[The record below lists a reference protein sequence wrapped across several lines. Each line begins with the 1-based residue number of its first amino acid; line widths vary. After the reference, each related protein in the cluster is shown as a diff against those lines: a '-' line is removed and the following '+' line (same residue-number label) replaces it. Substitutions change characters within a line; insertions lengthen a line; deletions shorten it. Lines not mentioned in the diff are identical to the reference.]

1 MHADAMPV
9 IEWTHCISDID
20 RACMA
25 LSLMHPTD
33 RQFQLGLAPPM
44 VYNRADIPPF
54 LETHLMRTPLVSLA
68 LLAVLCSALTAAE
81 PALDSAAIAEG
92 KQLFVREWEAGK
104 PASPGGDGLGPMFNA
119 RSCAA
124 CHKLGGIG
132 GAGPNEDSNVRL
144 LTVVP
149 SSPHPSELADHK
161 DALSKVHPSFVLGG
175 KRLQTAFILH
185 RFGTDRAYASFE
197 KKCLEVYA
205 TGAPEDWAI
214 RVSQRNTPPV
224 FGAGLIDAITPEMLR
239 EQVLTQQKDGRVTGR
254 VGPGPKGPSGPVLGH
269 FGWRGQ
275 TMSLK
280 EFVLGACA
288 NELGLEVPGHHQ
300 AADPLHPDAKA
311 SGLDMSQEQ
320 AEQLIAFV
328 AALPAPRREVPA
340 DPEKA
345 KAAERGYAAFNGL
358 GCADCHV
365 QDVGAAQGIY
375 SDLLLHDMGPGLADA
390 VSAVSAKQYLLRREG
405 EIDTYINAGSA
416 LKVLQQEWRTP
427 PLWGAR
433 DSGPY
438 LHDGRAKSLKEAILA
453 HAGESILSA
462 EKFAA
467 FPANEQEDVLG
478 FLNTLVAP

>member
-1 MHADAMPV
+1 MR
-9 IEWTHCISDID
+9 IS
-20 RACMA
+20 
-25 LSLMHPTD
+25 
-33 RQFQLGLAPPM
+33 LA
-44 VYNRADIPPF
+44 
-54 LETHLMRTPLVSLA
+54 SLA
-68 LLAVLCSALTAAE
+68 LLAAGLGSLAAADATPDGKFIE
-81 PALDSAAIAEG
+81 EG
-92 KQLFVREWEAGK
+92 KKLFIREWEAGK

-144 LTVVP
+144 MTVVP
-149 SSPHPSELADHK
+149 VDPHPSELANHK
-161 DALSKVHPSFVLGG
+161 DKLGKFHPSFVPGG

-185 RFGTDRAYASFE
+185 RFGTDGTYASFE
-197 KKCLEVYA
+197 KQCLEGCA
-205 TGAPEDWAI
+205 AGSPPDWAI
-214 RVSQRNTPPV
+214 RISQRNTPPV

-239 EQVLTQQKDGRVTGR
+239 ELVATQQKDGRVTGR
-254 VGPGPKGPSGPVLGH
+254 VAPGPKGPSGPVLGH

-300 AADPLHPDAKA
+300 APDPLHPEAKS
-311 SGLDMSQEQ
+311 SGLDMSEEQ

-328 AALPAPRREVPA
+328 AALPAPRREIPA
-340 DPEKA
+340 DPDKA
-345 KAAERGYAAFNGL
+345 KAAGRGLASFNSL

-365 QDVGAAQGIY
+365 QDVGPAKGIF
-375 SDLLLHDMGPGLADA
+375 SDLLLHDLGPGLADA
-390 VSAVSAKQYLLRREG
+390 VSAVSAKQHLLRREG

-427 PLWGAR
+427 PLWGVR

-438 LHDGRAKSLKEAILA
+438 LHDGRAKDLKEAILA
-453 HAGESILSA
+453 HAGESILTI
-462 EKFAA
+462 ERFAA
-467 FPANEQEDVLG
+467 LPASEQDDVIA
-478 FLNTLVAP
+478 FLNTLAAP

>member
-1 MHADAMPV
+1 MRGSAYFAF
-9 IEWTHCISDID
+9 
-20 RACMA
+20 
-25 LSLMHPTD
+25 LSLILCQVSVADPP
-33 RQFQLGLAPPM
+33 AP
-44 VYNRADIPPF
+44 DS
-54 LETHLMRTPLVSLA
+54 E
-68 LLAVLCSALTAAE
+68 AVV
-81 PALDSAAIAEG
+81 EG
-92 KQLFVREWEAGK
+92 KKLFVRQWEAGK

-124 CHKLGGIG
+124 CHKLGGVG

-149 SSPHPSELADHK
+149 ASSDPSELADHK
-161 DALSKVHPSFVLGG
+161 NTLSKVHPSFVPGG

-185 RFGTDRAYASFE
+185 RFGTDEAYASFE
-197 KKCLEVYA
+197 KKVLEDYA
-205 TGAPEDWAI
+205 TGSPEDWAI
-214 RVSQRNTPPV
+214 RISQRNTPAV
-224 FGAGLIDAITPEMLR
+224 FGAGLIDAVTPDMLR
-239 EQVLTQQKDGRVTGR
+239 ELVSTQQKEGRVTGR
-254 VGPGPKGPSGPVLGH
+254 VAPGPKGPAGEVLGH

-300 AADPLHPDAKA
+300 AADPLHPDSKA
-311 SGLDMSQEQ
+311 TGLDMSQEQ
-320 AEQLIAFV
+320 TDQLIAFV
-328 AALPAPRREVPA
+328 AALAAPRREVPA
-340 DPEKA
+340 DPELA
-345 KAAERGYAAFNGL
+345 KAAERGYAAFNRL

-365 QDVGAAQGIY
+365 QDVGPAKGIF

-390 VSAVSAKQYLLRREG
+390 VSAVSAKQHLLRKEG

-427 PLWGAR
+427 PLWGVR

-438 LHDGRAKSLKEAILA
+438 LHDGRAKTLKEAILA

-462 EKFAA
+462 ERFAA
-467 FPANEQEDVLG
+467 LPAGEQDDLIA

>member
-1 MHADAMPV
+1 
-9 IEWTHCISDID
+9 
-20 RACMA
+20 
-25 LSLMHPTD
+25 
-33 RQFQLGLAPPM
+33 
-44 VYNRADIPPF
+44 
-54 LETHLMRTPLVSLA
+54 MRTSLASFA
-68 LLAVLCSALTAAE
+68 LLAVGLTPLAAADATDE
-81 PALDSAAIAEG
+81 GKSIAEG
-92 KQLFVREWEAGK
+92 KKLFIREWEAGK

-144 LTVVP
+144 MTVVP
-149 SSPHPSELADHK
+149 VDPNPSELAAHK
-161 DALSKVHPSFVLGG
+161 DKLTQVHPSFVHGG

-185 RFGTDRAYASFE
+185 RFGTDDAYASFE
-197 KKCLEVYA
+197 KKVMEGHA
-205 TGAPEDWAI
+205 AGSPDDWAI
-214 RVSQRNTPPV
+214 RISQRNTPPV

-239 EQVLTQQKDGRVTGR
+239 DLVKTQAADGRVTGR
-254 VGPGPKGPSGPVLGH
+254 VAPGPKGPSGPVLGH

-300 AADPLHPDAKA
+300 AADPLHPDSKA
-311 SGLDMSQEQ
+311 YGLDMSQEQ
-320 AEQLIAFV
+320 AEQLVAFV
-328 AALPAPRREVPA
+328 AAIPAPRQEIPA
-340 DPEKA
+340 DAEKA
-345 KAAERGYAAFNGL
+345 KAAERGYAAFKAI

-365 QDVGAAQGIY
+365 QDVGPAKGIY
-375 SDLLLHDMGPGLADA
+375 SDLLLHDLGPGLADA
-390 VSAVSAKQYLLRREG
+390 VSAVSAKQHLLRREG

-427 PLWGAR
+427 PLWGVR

-438 LHDGRAKSLKEAILA
+438 LHDGRAKTLKEAVLA

-467 FPANEQEDVLG
+467 LPPNEQEDIVA

>member
-1 MHADAMPV
+1 
-9 IEWTHCISDID
+9 
-20 RACMA
+20 
-25 LSLMHPTD
+25 
-33 RQFQLGLAPPM
+33 
-44 VYNRADIPPF
+44 
-54 LETHLMRTPLVSLA
+54 MRTVLASLA
-68 LLAVLCSALTAAE
+68 LCAASLS
-81 PALDSAAIAEG
+81 PLSAADATDPSTVAEG
-92 KQLFVREWEAGK
+92 KKLFVREWEAGK

-124 CHKLGGIG
+124 CHKLGGVG

-144 LTVVP
+144 MTVVP
-149 SSPHPSELADHK
+149 VDPNPSELADHK
-161 DALSKVHPSFVLGG
+161 EKLSQVHPSFVPGG

-185 RFGTDRAYASFE
+185 RFGTDETYASFE
-197 KKCLEVYA
+197 KKVMEGHA
-205 TGAPEDWAI
+205 AGSPQDWAI
-214 RVSQRNTPPV
+214 RISQRNTPPV
-224 FGAGLIDAITPEMLR
+224 FGAGLIDAVTPEMLR
-239 EQVLTQQKDGRVTGR
+239 ELVKTQAADGRVTGR
-254 VGPGPKGPSGPVLGH
+254 VAPGPKGPNGPVLGH

-300 AADPLHPDAKA
+300 ATDPLHPDAKA

-328 AALPAPRREVPA
+328 AALPAPRQEIPA
-340 DPEKA
+340 DAEKA
-345 KAAERGYAAFNGL
+345 QAVERGFAAFKTI

-365 QDVGAAQGIY
+365 QTVGPAEGIY
-375 SDLLLHDMGPGLADA
+375 SDLLLHDLGPGLGDA
-390 VSAVSAKQYLLRREG
+390 VSAVSAKQHLLRREG

-427 PLWGAR
+427 PLWGVR

-438 LHDGRAKSLKEAILA
+438 LHDGRAKTLKEAILA
-453 HAGESILSA
+453 HAGESILSV
-462 EKFAA
+462 ERFAA
-467 FPANEQEDVLG
+467 LPAKEQEELVA

>member
-1 MHADAMPV
+1 
-9 IEWTHCISDID
+9 
-20 RACMA
+20 
-25 LSLMHPTD
+25 
-33 RQFQLGLAPPM
+33 
-44 VYNRADIPPF
+44 
-54 LETHLMRTPLVSLA
+54 MRTSLVSLA
-68 LLAVLCSALTAAE
+68 LFAAIVSPLAAAE
-81 PALDSAAIAEG
+81 PATDAVSEG
-92 KQLFVREWEAGK
+92 KKLFLREWEAGK
-104 PASPGGDGLGPMFNA
+104 PANPGGDGLGPMFNA
-119 RSCAA
+119 KSCAA

-144 LTVVP
+144 LTVIPVEQ
-149 SSPHPSELADHK
+149 HPSELDGHK
-161 DALSKVHPSFVLGG
+161 ATLSKVHPSFVPGG

-185 RFGTDRAYASFE
+185 RFGVDNAYASFE
-197 KKCLEVYA
+197 KKVMEGYA
-205 TGAPEDWAI
+205 AGSPEDWAI
-214 RVSQRNTPPV
+214 RISQRNTPPV

-239 EQVLTQQKDGRVTGR
+239 DLVKTQAADGHVTGR
-254 VGPGPKGPSGPVLGH
+254 VAPGPKGPNGAVLGH

-300 AADPLHPDAKA
+300 AADPLNPDAKA
-311 SGLDMSQEQ
+311 SGLDMSEEQ
-320 AEQLIAFV
+320 ANQLIAYV
-328 AALPAPRREVPA
+328 AALPAPRQETPA
-340 DPEKA
+340 DPGKA
-345 KAAERGYAAFNGL
+345 KAAQRGFAAFKTI

-365 QDVGAAQGIY
+365 QDVGPAKGIY
-375 SDLLLHDMGPGLADA
+375 SDLLLHDLGPGLGDA

-427 PLWGAR
+427 PLWGVR

-438 LHDGRAKSLKEAILA
+438 LHDGRAKTLKEAILA
-453 HAGESILSA
+453 HAGESILSI

-467 FPANEQEDVLG
+467 LSEQDQEELIG

>member
-1 MHADAMPV
+1 
-9 IEWTHCISDID
+9 
-20 RACMA
+20 
-25 LSLMHPTD
+25 
-33 RQFQLGLAPPM
+33 
-44 VYNRADIPPF
+44 
-54 LETHLMRTPLVSLA
+54 MRTSLVAFVLVASAISL
-68 LLAVLCSALTAAE
+68 LSAAE
-81 PALDSAAIAEG
+81 PVTDSAAVAEG
-92 KQLFVREWEAGK
+92 KKLFIREWEAGK
-104 PASPGGDGLGPMFNA
+104 PANPGGDGLGPMFNA

-149 SSPHPSELADHK
+149 VGNHPSELDGHK
-161 DALSKVHPSFVLGG
+161 ATLSKVHPSFVPGG

-185 RFGTDRAYASFE
+185 RFGTDDAYASFE
-197 KKCLEVYA
+197 KKVMEGHA
-205 TGAPEDWAI
+205 AGSPEDWAI
-214 RVSQRNTPPV
+214 RISQRNTPPV
-224 FGAGLIDAITPEMLR
+224 FGAGLIDAITADMLR
-239 EQVLTQQKDGRVTGR
+239 DLAATQQKDGRVTGR
-254 VGPGPKGPSGPVLGH
+254 VAPGPKGPSGPVLGH

-275 TMSLK
+275 TMSLQ

-300 AADPLHPDAKA
+300 SANPLNPDAKA
-311 SGLDMSQEQ
+311 SGLDMSEEQ
-320 AEQLIAFV
+320 ANQLIAYV
-328 AALPAPRREVPA
+328 AALPAPRQAYTRDA
-340 DPEKA
+340 EKA
-345 KAAERGYAAFNGL
+345 KEVERGFATFKTL

-365 QDVGAAQGIY
+365 QDVGPAKGIY
-375 SDLLLHDMGPGLADA
+375 GDLLLHDMGPGLADA

-427 PLWGAR
+427 PLWGVR

-438 LHDGRAKSLKEAILA
+438 LHDGRAKTLKEAILA
-453 HAGESILSA
+453 HAGESILSI

-467 FPANEQEDVLG
+467 LPAKEQDELIG

>member
-1 MHADAMPV
+1 
-9 IEWTHCISDID
+9 
-20 RACMA
+20 
-25 LSLMHPTD
+25 
-33 RQFQLGLAPPM
+33 
-44 VYNRADIPPF
+44 
-54 LETHLMRTPLVSLA
+54 MRTSLLSLA
-68 LLAVLCSALTAAE
+68 LVAALVSPLAAAE
-81 PALDSAAIAEG
+81 PATDSAAIAEG
-92 KQLFVREWEAGK
+92 KKLFLREWEAGK
-104 PASPGGDGLGPMFNA
+104 PANPGGDGLGPMFNA

-149 SSPHPSELADHK
+149 VEPHPSELDGHK
-161 DALSKVHPSFVLGG
+161 ATLSKVHPSFVPGG

-185 RFGTDRAYASFE
+185 RFGVDNAYASFE
-197 KKCLEVYA
+197 KKVMEGHA
-205 TGAPEDWAI
+205 AGSPEDWAI
-214 RVSQRNTPPV
+214 RISQRNTPPV
-224 FGAGLIDAITPEMLR
+224 FGAGFIDAVTADMLR
-239 EQVLTQQKDGRVTGR
+239 ELAATQQKEGRVSGR
-254 VGPGPKGPSGPVLGH
+254 VAPGPRGPSGPVLGH

-300 AADPLHPDAKA
+300 AIDPLNPEAKA
-311 SGLDMSQEQ
+311 SGLDMSEEQ
-320 AEQLIAFV
+320 ANQLIAYV
-328 AALPAPRREVPA
+328 AALPAPRQEIPA
-340 DPEKA
+340 DALKA
-345 KAAERGYAAFNGL
+345 KAVERGFAAFKTI

-365 QDVGAAQGIY
+365 QDVGPAKGIY
-375 SDLLLHDMGPGLADA
+375 SDLLLHDLGPGLGDA

-416 LKVLQQEWRTP
+416 LKVLQQEWRTT
-427 PLWGAR
+427 PLWGVR

-438 LHDGRAKSLKEAILA
+438 LHDGRAKTLKEAILA
-453 HAGESILSA
+453 HAGESILSI

-467 FPANEQEDVLG
+467 MPAQEQEELIG

>member
-1 MHADAMPV
+1 
-9 IEWTHCISDID
+9 
-20 RACMA
+20 
-25 LSLMHPTD
+25 
-33 RQFQLGLAPPM
+33 
-44 VYNRADIPPF
+44 
-54 LETHLMRTPLVSLA
+54 MRTSLVSLA
-68 LLAVLCSALTAAE
+68 LVAAIASPLAAAE
-81 PALDSAAIAEG
+81 PATDAVAEG
-92 KQLFVREWEAGK
+92 KKLFLREWEAGK
-104 PASPGGDGLGPMFNA
+104 PANPGGDGLGPMFNA
-119 RSCAA
+119 KSCAA

-144 LTVVP
+144 LTVIPVEQ
-149 SSPHPSELADHK
+149 HPSELDGHK
-161 DALSKVHPSFVLGG
+161 AALSKVHPSFVPGG

-185 RFGTDRAYASFE
+185 RFGVDNAYASFE
-197 KKCLEVYA
+197 KKVMEGHA
-205 TGAPEDWAI
+205 AGSPEDWAI
-214 RVSQRNTPPV
+214 RISQRNTPPV

-239 EQVLTQQKDGRVTGR
+239 DLVKTQAADGRVTGR
-254 VGPGPKGPSGPVLGH
+254 VAPGPKGPNGAVLGH

-300 AADPLHPDAKA
+300 AADPLNPEAKA
-311 SGLDMSQEQ
+311 SGLDMSEEQ
-320 AEQLIAFV
+320 ANHLIAYV
-328 AALPAPRREVPA
+328 AALPAPRQETPA
-340 DPEKA
+340 DPKKA
-345 KAAERGYAAFNGL
+345 KAAQRGFASFKTL

-365 QDVGAAQGIY
+365 QDVGPAKGIY
-375 SDLLLHDMGPGLADA
+375 SDLLLHDLGPGLGDA

-427 PLWGAR
+427 PLWGVR

-438 LHDGRAKSLKEAILA
+438 LHDGRAKTLKEAILA
-453 HAGESILSA
+453 HAGESILST

-467 FPANEQEDVLG
+467 LPAQEQEDLIS

>member
-1 MHADAMPV
+1 
-9 IEWTHCISDID
+9 
-20 RACMA
+20 
-25 LSLMHPTD
+25 
-33 RQFQLGLAPPM
+33 
-44 VYNRADIPPF
+44 
-54 LETHLMRTPLVSLA
+54 MRTALVSFALFAATFPLA
-68 LLAVLCSALTAAE
+68 AA
-81 PALDSAAIAEG
+81 DSADSTTIAEG
-92 KQLFVREWEAGK
+92 KKLFVREWEAGK

-144 LTVVP
+144 MTVVP
-149 SSPHPSELADHK
+149 VDPHPSELTGHK
-161 DALSKVHPSFVLGG
+161 DKLAKVHPSFVPSG

-185 RFGTDRAYASFE
+185 RFGVEEAYASFE
-197 KKCLEVYA
+197 KKVMDSHA
-205 TGAPEDWAI
+205 VGSPEDWAI
-214 RVSQRNTPPV
+214 RISQRNTPPV
-224 FGAGLIDAITPEMLR
+224 FGAGLIDAVTADMLR
-239 EQVLTQQKDGRVTGR
+239 DLVKKQQADGRVTGR
-254 VGPGPKGPSGPVLGH
+254 VPPGPKGPTGEVLGH

-300 AADPLHPDAKA
+300 AANPLNPEAKA

-320 AEQLIAFV
+320 ADQLIAFV
-328 AALPAPRREVPA
+328 AALPAPRQVIPA
-340 DPEKA
+340 DAETA
-345 KAAERGYAAFNGL
+345 KAAERGLASFNSL

-365 QDVGAAQGIY
+365 QDVGPAKGIY
-375 SDLLLHDMGPGLADA
+375 ADLLLHDMGPGLADA
-390 VSAVSAKQYLLRREG
+390 VSAVSAKQHLLRREG

-438 LHDGRAKSLKEAILA
+438 LHDGRAKTLKEAILA
-453 HAGESILSA
+453 HAGESILSI

-467 FPANEQEDVLG
+467 LPVNEQDDLVA